1 MLIDAHSYIDKYEE
15 TLELALEE
23 IRKYKIFSISNSID
37 IPSFERNL
45 KINERCD
52 LVFPI
57 FGIHPWKAPEYV
69 DRLEE
74 LTSAIDK
81 SPMIGE
87 IGLDHH
93 FIDDTSQYDAQL
105 IVFEFFLSV
114 AKEQRKIVNI
124 HTKGSEREIINRL
137 TQYDIKQPI
146 VHWYSGSLEDFYD
159 LIDYGAYFTIGVEV
173 LYSDHIRKLARQ
185 LPIKQLLTETDNP
198 GGYRWLTGE
207 IGMPSIIKNVL
218 ASLAEIKDTT
228 TENVIQT
235 VQDNFIQL
243 IKADTHLTEI
253 RKKYFRSGFNN
264 HT

>member
-1 MLIDAHSYIDKYEE
+1 MLIDAHSHIDKYEE

-23 IRKYKIFSISNSID
+23 IRKYKIFSISNSMD

-45 KINERCD
+45 KINERCE

-57 FGIHPWKAPEYV
+57 FGIHPWNAPEYV

-114 AKEQRKIVNI
+114 AKEQKKIVNL

-137 TQYDIKQPI
+137 TQYDIKHPI
-146 VHWYSGSLEDFYD
+146 VHWYSGSFKDFND
-159 LIDYGAYFTIGVEV
+159 LIDYGAFFTIGVEI
-173 LYSDHIRKLARQ
+173 LYSDHIRELARQ

-207 IGMPSIIKNVL
+207 IGMPSLIRNVL
-218 ASLAEIKDTT
+218 DAIAEIKDTT
-228 TENVIQT
+228 AENIVQN

-243 IKADTHLTEI
+243 IRADRHLTEI
-253 RKKYFRSGFNN
+253 RRKYF
-264 HT
+264 

>member
-1 MLIDAHSYIDKYEE
+1 
-15 TLELALEE
+15 
-23 IRKYKIFSISNSID
+23 
-37 IPSFERNL
+37 
-45 KINERCD
+45 
-52 LVFPI
+52 
-57 FGIHPWKAPEYV
+57 
-69 DRLEE
+69 
-74 LTSAIDK
+74 
-81 SPMIGE
+81 MIGE

-93 FIDDTSQYDAQL
+93 FINDTSQYDSQL
-105 IVFEFFLSV
+105 KVFEFFLSV
-114 AKEQRKIVNI
+114 AKEQNKIVNL
-124 HTKGSEREIINRL
+124 HTKGAEKEIINRL
-137 TQYDIKQPI
+137 TYYDIQHPI
-146 VHWYSGSLEDFYD
+146 IHWYSGSLEDFYD